1 MVHDS
6 ARGFVAGYVIVV
18 ESILLA
24 ARVEAL
30 GACMGISLV
39 VERGFMNVS

>member
-6 ARGFVAGYVIVV
+6 AGGFAAGYAMVV
-18 ESILLA
+18 ESIFLA

-39 VERGFMNVS
+39 AERGFMNVS